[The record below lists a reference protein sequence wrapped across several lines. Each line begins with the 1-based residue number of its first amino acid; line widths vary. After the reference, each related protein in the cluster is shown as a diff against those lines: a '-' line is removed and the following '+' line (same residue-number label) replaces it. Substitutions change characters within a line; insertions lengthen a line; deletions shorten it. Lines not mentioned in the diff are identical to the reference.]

1 MSRGGCK
8 ECGGELIGPIT
19 VESPGAG
26 TAGEVHLKVTA
37 TSGMIRQPT
46 RSQLF
51 ADLCTSCGRVDFR
64 AEPAAI
70 AEAWRRGQR

>member
-1 MSRGGCK
+1 MSDGKCRD
-8 ECGGELIGPIT
+8 CGGDVVGPIT

-37 TSGMIRQPT
+37 TSGVIRVPT

-51 ADLCTSCGRVDFR
+51 ADLCTGCGRVEFR
-64 AEPAAI
+64 AEPAEI
-70 AEAWRRGQR
+70 TEAWRQGQR

>member
-1 MSRGGCK
+1 MSADGCK
-8 ECGGELIGPIT
+8 ECGGEVIGPVA

-37 TSGMIRQPT
+37 TSGMIRQPN

-51 ADLCTSCGRVDFR
+51 ADLCTQCGHVELR
-64 AEPAAI
+64 ADPTAI
-70 AEAWRRGQR
+70 AEAWRQGQR

>member
-1 MSRGGCK
+1 MPGLRG
-8 ECGGELIGPIT
+8 EVIGPVV

-37 TSGMIRQPT
+37 TSGLIRVPT

-51 ADLCTSCGRVDFR
+51 ADLCTGCGRVDFR
-64 AEPAAI
+64 ADPGAI
-70 AEAWRRGQR
+70 AEAWRKGQR

>member
-1 MSRGGCK
+1 MATTNCP
-8 ECGGELIGPIT
+8 ECGGERIGPIT

-37 TSGMIRQPT
+37 TSGVIRVPT

-51 ADLCTSCGRVDFR
+51 ADLCTGCGRVEFR
-64 AEPAAI
+64 ADPAAI
-70 AEAWRRGQR
+70 NEAWRQGQR